1 MFRFHF
7 KECLGTWLQARW
19 RILHTPNSL
28 NSLPKSETEFSS
40 SEPLRLLKKISFL
53 PIRVKKTGDDT
64 RPQAKIKAVLISKLD
79 FQPVPGWVA
88 DGFFGLYK
96 IRDAILLWWEVVGFV
111 QAQPSFLGEEPSL
124 FLILNLYFL
133 IFHISL
139 LELIE
144 SFTLACWWH
153 SPGNLSPDWLW
164 R

>member
-1 MFRFHF
+1 MSRNLVASPVAHLACSKLSQFATQIRNRIFLLRASPIAQENIISAHQS
-7 KECLGTWLQARW
+7 EENRRWHQA
-19 RILHTPNSL
+19 PS
-28 NSLPKSETEFSS
+28 
-40 SEPLRLLKKISFL
+40 
-53 PIRVKKTGDDT
+53 
-64 RPQAKIKAVLISKLD
+64 QIKAVLISKLD